1 LVLFI
6 KSLINSSIQTTIN
19 HPQPTNQPTIN
30 TMSSPTSPKASFDG
44 ERRRSSGGLFNNI
57 LAQKRSPDN
66 VAYSTRRASIED
78 QGPPKGMFG
87 KMWDK

>member
-1 LVLFI
+1 
-6 KSLINSSIQTTIN
+6 
-19 HPQPTNQPTIN
+19 
-30 TMSSPTSPKASFDG
+30 MSSPTGTTPKSSFDG

-66 VAYSTRRASIED
+66 VAYSTRRSSIEE

-87 KMWDK
+87 KMWDNAVRGVGPNAQK

>member
-1 LVLFI
+1 
-6 KSLINSSIQTTIN
+6 
-19 HPQPTNQPTIN
+19 
-30 TMSSPTSPKASFDG
+30 MSSPTSPKASFDG

-87 KMWDK
+87 KMWDNAVRGAGPNVK